1 MGKAFLKS
9 TIKTNAPLMEAIIAF
24 HSRKI
29 ETVLTDPYLS
39 KSLSPVGKYVHASG
53 ALSIMLRSRRARRRL
68 TTNLSDLTT
77 NLPESWFLEF
87 REPKT
92 RLALLEPETLRMLA
106 DYLGLALHA
115 QTIARTIVK
124 SHVSKIKKSFGK
136 KGYLFAI
143 KRAPFL
149 LRNSAEL
156 AAVADALMSPQCTRA
171 AGSETELVHRIR
183 RQGQLGVALC
193 LSQEAPQLVQ
203 WLSVSLPETMLQT
216 HSVQLAPENSAI
228 LWKTVYRL
236 LTKEVAPQWAPC
248 FA

>member
-29 ETVLTDPYLS
+29 EGVLTDPYLS
-39 KSLSPVGKYVHASG
+39 NSLSPVGKYVHASG
-53 ALSIMLRSRRARRRL
+53 ALNVMLRSRRARQRL
-68 TTNLSDLTT
+68 TTNLHDLTT
-77 NLPESWFLEF
+77 NLPETWFLEF
-87 REPKT
+87 MEPQS
-92 RLALLEPETLRMLA
+92 RLALLEPDTLRMLA
-106 DYLGLALHA
+106 DYLGLTLNAG
-115 QTIARTIVK
+115 TIARTIVK
-124 SHVSKIKKSFGK
+124 SHVVSIKKQFGK

-149 LRNSAEL
+149 LSDNAEL
-156 AAVADALMSPQCTRA
+156 SALASALALPDTPSTAD
-171 AGSETELVHRIR
+171 SETSLAHRIR
-183 RQGQLGVALC
+183 TQGQLGIALC
-193 LSQEAPQLVQ
+193 LTNEAPHLTQ
-203 WLSVSLPETMLQT
+203 WLSVSLPKAMLQT
-216 HSVQLAPENSAI
+216 HSIELGSSDKST

>member
-29 ETVLTDPYLS
+29 ERVLTDPYLS

-53 ALSIMLRSRRARRRL
+53 ALNVMLRSRRARQRL
-68 TTNLSDLTT
+68 TTNLHDLTT
-77 NLPESWFLEF
+77 NLPETWFLEF
-87 REPKT
+87 MEPQA
-92 RLALLEPETLRMLA
+92 RLALLEPDTLRMLA
-106 DYLGLALHA
+106 EYLGLTLNAGA
-115 QTIARTIVK
+115 IARTIVQ
-124 SHVSKIKKSFGK
+124 SHVVSIKKQFGK

-149 LRNSAEL
+149 LNENAEL
-156 AAVADALMSPQCTRA
+156 TALARALVLPDSPPAQDN
-171 AGSETELVHRIR
+171 ETELTHRIR
-183 RQGQLGVALC
+183 TQGQLGIALC
-193 LSQEAPQLVQ
+193 LTNETPHLTQ
-203 WLSVSLPETMLQT
+203 WLSVSLPEAMLQT
-216 HSVQLAPENSAI
+216 HSIKLSSPNKSI